1 MAGAIRTTASR
12 TSVCPAVRTTE
23 NDRHQ
28 QSGTDHGLYCELNY
42 VVFVFIQHL
51 HEGCLYRFHACVRPF
66 CDTLPTAF
74 TLRSRQTC
82 QRNYFHILLLYE

>member
-51 HEGCLYRFHACVRPF
+51 HFIASMRAYVRFVVP
-66 CDTLPTAF
+66 
-74 TLRSRQTC
+74 
-82 QRNYFHILLLYE
+82 